1 MKALKTIV
9 VVLAIFYLG
18 VYLGKKDLQS
28 QQEELAKYLIDNS
41 PKPEGNIID
50 ISEFI
55 IFGESQL

>member
-28 QQEELAKYLIDNS
+28 QQEERAKYLIDNS